1 MTAARTGGQV
11 VPGTRIPMV
20 CGGAAVLSAAMRAV
34 RHLSILLPLAAA
46 LSGCGDASTLA
57 PPSSAVARFAP
68 ALDATVD
75 WGDVPFPSDLYRDAT
90 GAARIGTLP
99 TPLSD
104 TPLFAAMRATLAAR
118 DGFCTTCNVYFAID
132 GALAAGEIPA
142 DDPSRDASPSDA
154 AVLADVDP
162 GSPERGRLFP
172 LRLEWNARLG
182 VLALRP
188 ERGIALHRS
197 RRYAAAITSDLVADD
212 GTALGASEIFRR
224 ARDGERTNDP
234 LVLRV
239 RDAVAPALD
248 ELERA
253 GVVRRRV
260 VALAA
265 FTTEDVTGDV
275 LRVRAVVQDAG
286 TQSVRVDEVI
296 EGAAL
301 DRLLGTPAED
311 RPGIDVPP
319 LAGSGGTRSIVHRHL
334 AAVVRGAFTAPRVVE
349 GTGKETGVVRR
360 GPDGRIVTGPLEEIP
375 FLLTIPAGVDR
386 ASLPVAVAH
395 HGFNASRTTGFATAD
410 TAARAGVAVLAI
422 DAFQHGD
429 RAVTARDE
437 VNAMRGGLPGPDGFA
452 EADALDTSGRVF
464 GVLGT
469 ASGLAGYTAYPHGTL
484 LQFAAD
490 VFSAVRL
497 VRDGTL
503 ASGVAAALADAPPGF
518 DPARIGFVGNSL
530 GAAVGASVLVAEPD
544 VRAAVQNVPP
554 GSIVETLVE
563 SPEFRSLVEAVFLP
577 LLGLTGPYDEVERRL
592 LLDPIVDLTRWVLEP
607 VDPLALAPY
616 LVRDPVRAVPAE
628 ILFQV
633 AVQDEVAAPL
643 ATASMLAAT
652 GAPRITRYD
661 PAAHGM
667 LEVLEQESR
676 YEPPVVPPFRLRA
689 AVLPVT
695 NPLVAEHDEIAAFLA
710 AELAGR

>member
-1 MTAARTGGQV
+1 
-11 VPGTRIPMV
+11 
-20 CGGAAVLSAAMRAV
+20 MRAP
-34 RHLSILLPLAAA
+34 RLHLPALLPVLLLPIVTALA
-46 LSGCGDASTLA
+46 GCGDA
-57 PPSSAVARFAP
+57 PPPTTTPATAVARFAP
-68 ALDATVD
+68 ATDGTMD
-75 WGDVPFPSDLYRDAT
+75 WGDVPFPNDLYRDAA
-90 GAARIGTLP
+90 GAVRIGALP

-104 TPLFAAMRATLAAR
+104 TPLFAAMRATVAAR
-118 DGFCTTCNVYFAID
+118 DGFCATCNVYFAID
-132 GALAAGEIPA
+132 GPLAAERLPA
-142 DDPSRDASPSDA
+142 DDPSRPASASDPI
-154 AVLADVDP
+154 VLADVDP
-162 GSPERGRLFP
+162 ASPERGRLFP
-172 LRLEWNARLG
+172 LRLEWNASLG
-182 VLALRP
+182 ALALRP

-197 RRYAAAITSDLVADD
+197 RRYAAAITSDLLADD
-212 GTALGASEIFRR
+212 GTPLGASDVFRR
-224 ARDGERTNDP
+224 ARDGDRTDDA

-239 RDAVAPALD
+239 RAAVGPALD
-248 ELERA
+248 ELQRA
-253 GVVRRRV
+253 GVARERV

-265 FTTEDVTGDV
+265 FTTEDVPADV
-275 LRVRAVVQDAG
+275 LRVRAIVQDAG
-286 TQSVRVDEVI
+286 VQSVRVDEVI
-296 EGAAL
+296 AGAAL
-301 DRLLGTPAED
+301 DELLGTPAED

-319 LAGSGGTRSIVHRHL
+319 VPGTGGTRAIAHGRL
-334 AAVVRGAFTAPRVVE
+334 AAVVRGAFTAPRIVE
-349 GTGKETGVVRR
+349 GTGTATGVVRR
-360 GPDGRIVTGPLEEIP
+360 DADGRIVAGPLEEVP
-375 FLLTIPAGVDR
+375 FLLTIPADADR
-386 ASLPVAVAH
+386 TRLPVAVAH

-422 DAFQHGD
+422 DAFLHGD

-469 ASGLAGYTAYPHGTL
+469 APGLAGYTAYPHATL

-503 ASGVAAALADAPPGF
+503 ARGLAGAFAGDAPGF
-518 DPARIGFVGNSL
+518 DAARIGYVGNSL
-530 GAAVGASVLVAEPD
+530 GAVVGASVLVAEPD

-554 GSIVETLVE
+554 GSVVETLVE

-592 LLDPIVDLTRWVLEP
+592 ILDPIVDLTRWVLEP

-633 AVQDEVAAPL
+633 AALDEVAAPL
-643 ATASMLAAT
+643 ATASMLAAS

-676 YEPPVVPPFRLRA
+676 WAPPVVPPFRARD
-689 AVLPVT
+689 AVLPVE
-695 NPLVAEHDEIAAFLA
+695 NPIVAEHDEIAAFLA
-710 AELAGR
+710 AELAAR

>member
-1 MTAARTGGQV
+1 MRAAR
-11 VPGTRIPMV
+11 
-20 CGGAAVLSAAMRAV
+20 
-34 RHLSILLPLAAA
+34 LLPILVALSCAAA
-46 LSGCGDASTLA
+46 LAGCGDASTRGA
-57 PPSSAVARFAP
+57 PSPTAVARFAP
-68 ALDATVD
+68 SLDTTMD
-75 WGDVPFPSDLYRDAT
+75 WGDVPFPSDLYRDAS
-90 GAARIGTLP
+90 GAARIGALP

-104 TPLFAAMRATLAAR
+104 TPLFAAMRATVAAR
-118 DGFCTTCNVYFAID
+118 DGFCATCNVYFAID
-132 GALAAGEIPA
+132 GALAPDPLPA
-142 DDPSRDASPSDA
+142 DDPSRAPSPSDA
-154 AVLADVDP
+154 IVLADVDP
-162 GSPERGRLFP
+162 ASPERGRLFP
-172 LRLEWNARLG
+172 LRLEWNASLG
-182 VLALRP
+182 VIALRP

-197 RRYAAAITSDLVADD
+197 RRYAAAITSDLRADD
-212 GTALGASEIFRR
+212 GTPLGASDVFRR
-224 ARDGERTNDP
+224 ARDGERTSDA

-239 RDAVAPALD
+239 RDAIAPALD

-253 GVVRRRV
+253 GVARERV

-265 FTTEDVTGDV
+265 FTTEDVTADV
-275 LRVRAVVQDAG
+275 QRVRALVQDAG
-286 TQSVRVDEVI
+286 AQSVRVDAVL

-301 DRLLGTPAED
+301 DELLGTPSQD

-319 LAGSGGTRSIVHRHL
+319 VPGSGGSRSIVHRHL
-334 AAVVRGAFTAPRVVE
+334 ATVVRGVFTAPRFVE
-349 GTGKETGVVRR
+349 GSGKETGVVRR
-360 GPDGRIVTGPLEEIP
+360 DADGRIVAGPAEDVP
-375 FLLTIPAGVDR
+375 FLLTIPADADR
-386 ASLPVAVAH
+386 ARLPVVVAH
-395 HGFNASRTTGFATAD
+395 HGFNASRTTGFASAD

-469 ASGLAGYTAYPHGTL
+469 APGLAGFTAYPHATL

-503 ASGVAAALADAPPGF
+503 SRGLSGALGDATPAF
-518 DPARIGFVGNSL
+518 DGDRIGFIGNSL
-530 GAAVGASVLVAEPD
+530 GAVVGASVIVAEPD

-554 GSIVETLVE
+554 GSVVETLVE
-563 SPEFRSLVEAVFLP
+563 SPEFRSLVEAIFLP
-577 LLGLTGPYDEVERRL
+577 LLGLTGPYDEIERHL
-592 LLDPIVDLTRWVLEP
+592 ILDPITDLTRWILEP

-616 LVRDPVRAVPAE
+616 FVRDPVIPEPAR
-628 ILFQV
+628 ILFQ
-633 AVQDEVAAPL
+633 AAALDEVAAPF
-643 ATASMLAAT
+643 ATASMLDAS

-667 LEVLEQESR
+667 LEVLDQESK
-676 YEPPVVPPFRLRA
+676 YAPPVLPPFRLRDT
-689 AVLPVT
+689 VLPIA

-710 AELAGR
+710 SELVAR